1 MSKPELLLV
10 LIRNL
15 FPSLPSQS
23 QSRSFSTPQ
32 RRSRS
37 TSKPSFSPLRST
49 VTTSNTRLRCCHSFS
64 SSSPSSLSPPLKSS
78 PWRPSTPALPSM
90 VRRSTPLVKHSIS
103 VSMVQI
109 LTAHPR
115 SIQTAPALLI
125 PLSLV
130 HWVPCGC
137 VLPIFLRHIV
147 RNWSGLLSR
156 MSQMLTSWYRLRF
169 QAVNRP
175 SFDLKAQLDIH
186 KLTLHPSLLVLIV
199 VVSSM
204 WLSILTARRMSIF
217 SLGRLLMDRPVS
229 LSSSHIY
236 HHLLSPS
243 SSFPWYF
250 QLLLPPFV
258 TLLLVKSILEMLM
271 FIYRRHSRLPGC
283 PILHG
288 EHRDIHNLCQNS
300 RVQPHG
306 LCWAAGLGGYD
317 LAKPGSLWGMAVCLR
332 GVIPI
337 SSLGWDWDFYVIR
350 SESVSFIWQ

>member
-37 TSKPSFSPLRST
+37 TSQPSFSPLRST
-49 VTTSNTRLRCCHSFS
+49 VTTSNTRLRCCHSSS

-137 VLPIFLRHIV
+137 VFPFFLCHIV
-147 RNWSGLLSR
+147 RTRSG
-156 MSQMLTSWYRLRF
+156 
-169 QAVNRP
+169 
-175 SFDLKAQLDIH
+175 
-186 KLTLHPSLLVLIV
+186 
-199 VVSSM
+199 
-204 WLSILTARRMSIF
+204 
-217 SLGRLLMDRPVS
+217 
-229 LSSSHIY
+229 
-236 HHLLSPS
+236 
-243 SSFPWYF
+243 
-250 QLLLPPFV
+250 
-258 TLLLVKSILEMLM
+258 
-271 FIYRRHSRLPGC
+271 
-283 PILHG
+283 
-288 EHRDIHNLCQNS
+288 
-300 RVQPHG
+300 
-306 LCWAAGLGGYD
+306 
-317 LAKPGSLWGMAVCLR
+317 
-332 GVIPI
+332 
-337 SSLGWDWDFYVIR
+337 
-350 SESVSFIWQ
+350 